1 MFFAWLFICSWHAFL
16 GLPSQPRPGQ
26 SRAGQTRPGLR
37 CSYCLHAS
45 NLSLAINLGP
55 HTRDSDSSSR
65 AGRIPNWQLAT
76 GCHAMTIT
84 SCSSY
89 SNSPSSSSSRLL
101 IRATCHACQRGQGCV
116 LLQRIVAAASRCIL
130 TLMRRALAQLMTH
143 PYQWSLPPPPPV
155 AAPLLNATTD
165 YQSGQVALQQRI
177 KSLRFTFIWMGHLK
191 GQRQLPTAT

>member
-1 MFFAWLFICSWHAFL
+1 MQATQLVYSGFAIAFGLCLSLFFAWLFICSWHALL
-16 GLPSQPRPGQ
+16 GLPSRPRPDQ
-26 SRAGQTRPGLR
+26 ARPGLR

-55 HTRDSDSSSR
+55 HTRDSDSDSSR

-89 SNSPSSSSSRLL
+89 SYSLSHNSSSRLL

-116 LLQRIVAAASRCIL
+116 LLARVASSR
-130 TLMRRALAQLMTH
+130 
-143 PYQWSLPPPPPV
+143 
-155 AAPLLNATTD
+155 
-165 YQSGQVALQQRI
+165 
-177 KSLRFTFIWMGHLK
+177 
-191 GQRQLPTAT
+191 

>member
-1 MFFAWLFICSWHAFL
+1 MFLLPARLKLITGHKSWPAY
-16 GLPSQPRPGQ
+16 QRQRQRQQQQQQQ
-26 SRAGQTRPGLR
+26 SWPD
-37 CSYCLHAS
+37 
-45 NLSLAINLGP
+45 P
-55 HTRDSDSSSR
+55 
-65 AGRIPNWQLAT
+65 QLAT

-89 SNSPSSSSSRLL
+89 SYSYSPSSSSTRLL

-143 PYQWSLPPPPPV
+143 PYQWSLPPPPPA

>member
-1 MFFAWLFICSWHAFL
+1 MFLLPARLKLITGHKSWPAY
-16 GLPSQPRPGQ
+16 QRQRQRQQQQEQ
-26 SRAGQTRPGLR
+26 SWPD
-37 CSYCLHAS
+37 
-45 NLSLAINLGP
+45 P
-55 HTRDSDSSSR
+55 
-65 AGRIPNWQLAT
+65 QLAT

-89 SNSPSSSSSRLL
+89 SYSPSSSRLL

-143 PYQWSLPPPPPV
+143 PYQWSLPPPAP
-155 AAPLLNATTD
+155 APLLNATTD